1 MEQFAHLIMKYFY
14 IKTNVIKREKQIEFL
29 TDDYKLIEDK
39 KTFKN
44 LKLAINKMS
53 TKDSI
58 TISELLVL
66 GYYKECKEIISTI
79 LDNNIK
85 LNILNPTID
94 VDQDILKLIEYL
106 ERKNKE
112 NIRAVRLDGL
122 YKAKEKKRLGRPRAE
137 YPPMW
142 EMYYIQYKEKR
153 INYEEVMN
161 ALDLKK
167 TTFYKLLKEYEEEI
181 KNEGATR
188 QDNRYTSN
196 KRFEE

>member
-188 QDNRYTSN
+188 
-196 KRFEE
+196 